1 MDNDTLKFNENEL
14 LWGQLIMTNTLLQR
28 ARELELAGAD
38 MSLIQAMV
46 LYALKIS
53 PEPMTPGKLAKI
65 LYREPHS
72 MSALIGR
79 MEKQGLVETKH
90 DLVPKN
96 LVRVVLTARGE
107 EAFQRQRTANAVI
120 NLTSRLTKEERDT
133 LSSCAGKLRV
143 WAIELIRQMTP
154 GPYD

>member
-1 MDNDTLKFNENEL
+1 MDDDTLRFNENEL

-38 MSLIQAMV
+38 ISLVQAMV

-53 PEPMTPGKLAKI
+53 PEPLTPGKLAKM

-72 MSALIGR
+72 MSALISR

-96 LVRVVLTARGE
+96 LVRVFLTARGE

-120 NLTSRLTKEERDT
+120 NLTSRLTKEERDS
-133 LSSCAGKLRV
+133 LSSCAGKLRL
-143 WAIELIRQMTP
+143 WSIELIRQMTP